1 MLKKWARSALMGLT
15 LSALIG
21 AILPVAGAVE
31 ITIACGA
38 VGIESRLCREG
49 TESWAA
55 ATGHRVR
62 LIQSPNLSNNRL
74 ALFQQMLAAGSSD
87 VDLFQ
92 IDVIWPGILAT
103 HLIDLNPYYGEKERQ
118 AHWKA
123 LIDNNTIGGELKA
136 IPWFTDIGLLYYR
149 SDLLDKYGLPV
160 PETWSQLASAA
171 MRVIDAEREA
181 GRVRMTGFVFQARAY
196 EGLTCNALEWIASY
210 GGGQILSPGGAID
223 LHNPRAVSALN
234 QVAGWIGTF
243 VSKGVLT
250 YDEEDAR
257 GVFQSGNAV
266 FMRNWPYAWAL
277 AQADGSPVKGLV
289 GVAPL
294 PKGGIDGRHAGTLG
308 GWGLAVSRYSKHPA
322 LAADLA
328 RHLTSEA
335 EQIRRAIAGAFNPTR
350 PAVYRNA
357 AVLAAHPF
365 MGSLSELMDNA
376 VVRPSR
382 IAGERYNQFSTI
394 FWNAVHDILSGRAA
408 AADSLAAAERRLR
421 RLSRNGRW

>member
-1 MLKKWARSALMGLT
+1 MLKFCARSVSIGLT
-15 LSALIG
+15 FSALIG
-21 AILPVAGAVE
+21 AIFPVAWAAE

-38 VGIESRLCREG
+38 VGIEYRLCREG

-62 LIQSPNLSNNRL
+62 IIQSPNLSNNRL

-92 IDVIWPGILAT
+92 IDVIWPGILAP
-103 HLIDLNPYYGEKERQ
+103 HLIDLNPYYGEAERKE
-118 AHWKA
+118 HWTA

-160 PETWSQLASAA
+160 PETWSQLAAA
-171 MRVIDAEREA
+171 ALLVVDAEREA
-181 GRVRMTGFVFQARAY
+181 GSVRITGFVFQARAY

-210 GGGQILSPGGAID
+210 GGGQILTPGGAIA
-223 LHNPRAVSALN
+223 LNNPRAVAALTA
-234 QVAGWIGTF
+234 VAGWIGTF
-243 VSKGVLT
+243 VGKGVLT

-277 AQADGSPVKGLV
+277 AQADSSPVKGRV
-289 GVAPL
+289 GVAAL
-294 PKGGIDGRHAGTLG
+294 PKGGVEGRHTATLG
-308 GWGLAVSRYSKHPA
+308 GWGLAVSRYSSHPA

-350 PAVYRNA
+350 PAVYRDA
-357 AVLAAHPF
+357 AVLQAHPF
-365 MGSLSELMDNA
+365 MGSLPELMGNA

-382 IAGERYNQFSTI
+382 IAGERYNQVSTI
-394 FWNAVHDILSGRAA
+394 FWNAVHDVLSGRAA
-408 AADSLAAAERRLR
+408 AGDSLAAAERRLR
-421 RLSRNGRW
+421 RLSRDGRW

>member
-103 HLIDLNPYYGEKERQ
+103 HLIDLHPYYGDEQRQ
-118 AHWKA
+118 AHWKT

-171 MRVIDAEREA
+171 MWVIDAEREA
-181 GRVRMTGFVFQARAY
+181 GRVRITGFVFQARAY

-210 GGGQILSPGGAID
+210 GGDYIESHPTIDRIAETIEKLSEDIYGRTCPPTATRHAFVHFCPPID
-223 LHNPRAVSALN
+223 L
-234 QVAGWIGTF
+234 
-243 VSKGVLT
+243 
-250 YDEEDAR
+250 DAYR
-257 GVFQSGNAV
+257 ESFA
-266 FMRNWPYAWAL
+266 RKA
-277 AQADGSPVKGLV
+277 
-289 GVAPL
+289 
-294 PKGGIDGRHAGTLG
+294 R
-308 GWGLAVSRYSKHPA
+308 LAVRA
-322 LAADLA
+322 LTAAC
-328 RHLTSEA
+328 
-335 EQIRRAIAGAFNPTR
+335 EQSVQKALDRL
-350 PAVYRNA
+350 NA
-357 AVLAAHPF
+357 ANPHTGGKLWNETPAEPHDAA
-365 MGSLSELMDNA
+365 G
-376 VVRPSR
+376 
-382 IAGERYNQFSTI
+382 
-394 FWNAVHDILSGRAA
+394 VHDRNKL
-408 AADSLAAAERRLR
+408 ELR
-421 RLSRNGRW
+421 E